1 MNFIIF
7 LNRRVL
13 LSFLILLPFLSQ
25 AQTNSLEIKGKIVDK
40 TSGQPLVYAT
50 VSIIDSETSQV
61 ITGGITDES
70 GNFSVEVKTGIYLIK
85 AEYISYDSKTLTR
98 TVQSDIDLGKISLG
112 YAASALD
119 EVVVRSETTQVEVRL
134 DKKIYNIGKDLTTQG
149 ATVTDA
155 LSNVPSV
162 TVDVD
167 GAISLRGNENVKILI
182 NGKPSALTGFG
193 SDALQQLPADAIE
206 RVEVITSPSARYS
219 AEGTAGII
227 NIVLKK
233 EKTLG
238 LNGTFSGNI
247 GYPLSSGLSANLNLR
262 TDNFNVFTTIG
273 SYYRTSLGKAH
284 YSNKYFDQISEDG
297 SILKPTYDRVMENR
311 EMDRLR
317 KGLYTNT
324 GVEFY
329 LNEKSSI
336 IGSVFMRFGDD
347 EETTTNYTDRFD
359 ETVLKQQSTREE
371 KQFED
376 DKSYQFSLNYFNN
389 FNDKGHKLTVD
400 LQYER
405 DFENENSL
413 TTDQVT
419 IPSSEVLPSEK
430 MFDDQEEKEFLFKA
444 DYVLPMG
451 DAQFEAGVKSNLDNT
466 VHDYRILGEDTPGNF
481 MIDKSLSNIF
491 DYTENVNA
499 VYAQYGNKFGKFSFL
514 FGLRLE
520 NTQMKGD
527 IDSQFDNPGDLEEE
541 LGIDVVSEFDKNYLG
556 LFPTVNLIYELGEKE
571 NITLGYNRRI
581 NRPRGW
587 YINPFP
593 SRSSRTNIFQGN
605 PDLDPAF
612 SNSFDLGYLKR
623 WDKLTLTS
631 SIYYQREE
639 NAFERVQQTTGEFYN
654 GVEIIR
660 SIPINLSSN
669 DRYGFEAGLLYNPK
683 DWLRLNGSFNYYKYT
698 SEGDFKGVDYGTS
711 SSSWFARFSSKVKLP
726 GKIDWQTSAF
736 YRGPRESSQTKT
748 DGLFSMDVALS
759 KDIMDGDATV
769 SFNVR
774 DLLNSRKRNS
784 VTLTDQFLS
793 ESEFQWRS
801 RSVNLSFT
809 YRFNQ
814 PNKKRNSTGS
824 SMEGGMDDG
833 GGF

>member
-1 MNFIIF
+1 MNQFF
-7 LNRRVL
+7 LSSKSL
-13 LSFLILLPFLSQ
+13 LFSFLIFIPFFLQ
-25 AQTNSLEIKGKIVDK
+25 AQTHSPKIKGHVVDK
-40 TSGQPLVYAT
+40 NSGAPLVYAT
-50 VSIIDSETSQV
+50 VSILDAETSKV

-70 GNFSVEVKTGIYLIK
+70 GKFSVEVKPGTYDIK
-85 AEYISYDSKTLTR
+85 VEYISYKSKTIANKS
-98 TVQSDIDLGKISLG
+98 VQENLNLEKVALG
-112 YAASALD
+112 YSASNLD
-119 EVVVRSETTQVEVRL
+119 EVVVRAETTQVEVRL

-206 RVEVITSPSARYS
+206 KVEVITSPSARYS

-238 LNGTFSGNI
+238 LNGSFSGNI

-262 TDNFNVFTTIG
+262 TDNFNIFTTLG
-273 SYYRTSLGKAH
+273 TYYRTSLGKAH
-284 YSNKYFDQISEDG
+284 YDNQYFDQMDENGNLIEPMFDVV
-297 SILKPTYDRVMENR
+297 TENR
-311 EMDRLR
+311 EYDRLR
-317 KGLYTNT
+317 KGFYTNT

-336 IGSVFMRFGDD
+336 IGSVFLRLGDD
-347 EETTTNYTDRFD
+347 EVTTTNTTHRFD
-359 ETVLKQQSTREE
+359 EGLLQQTSLREE
-371 KQFED
+371 LENED

-400 LQYER
+400 VQYEK
-405 DFENENSL
+405 DVEDQHSFTS
-413 TTDQVT
+413 DQV
-419 IPSSEVLPSEK
+419 IFPSSDALPSEK
-430 MFDDQEEKEFLFKA
+430 VFENETEKEFLFKA

-451 DAQFEAGVKSNLDNT
+451 DAQFEAGVKSNYENT
-466 VHDYRILGEDTPGNF
+466 LTDYQVFGEESPGIF
-481 MIDKSLSNIF
+481 VIDEGLTNIF
-491 DYTENVNA
+491 DYTETVNS

-514 FGLRLE
+514 AGLRLE

-527 IDSQFDNPGDLEEE
+527 IDAEISNPEDL
-541 LGIDVVSEFDKNYLG
+541 GNIVAEFDKNYLG
-556 LFPTVNLIYELGEKE
+556 LFPTLNLIYELGEKE

-605 PDLDPAF
+605 PDLDPAY

-623 WDKLTLTS
+623 WEKLTLTS
-631 SIYYQREE
+631 SIYYKRED
-639 NAFERVQQTTGEFYN
+639 NAFERVQEPTGEYYN

-669 DRYGFEAGLLYNPK
+669 DSYGFEAGILYNPE
-683 DWLRLNGSFNYYKYT
+683 DWLRLNGSFNFYKYQ
-698 SEGDFKGVDYGTS
+698 SEGEFNGVDYGTK
-711 SSSWFARFSSKVKLP
+711 SSSWFARFSSKVELP
-726 GKIDWQTSAF
+726 WKIDWQTSAY

-748 DGLFSMDVALS
+748 EGLFSMDVALS
-759 KDIMDGDATV
+759 KDIIGNHA
-769 SFNVR
+769 SISLNVR

-784 VTLTDQFLS
+784 LTVTDQFIS

-801 RSVNLSFT
+801 RTINLSFT

-814 PNKKRNSTGS
+814 PNKKRRSTDNG
-824 SMEGGMDDG
+824 MEGGMDE